1 MDQQKAISDSIL
13 ATKDTIFVLQQWLEL
28 LESWHALGGVEQE
41 VFAAACQE
49 LRENGLWDWA
59 NEAGGHGIEALARVV
74 GTQVLVNRSENDDN

>member
-13 ATKDTIFVLQQWLEL
+13 ATKDTIFVLQRWLEL
-28 LESWHALGGVEQE
+28 LERWHALGGVRQE
-41 VFAAACQE
+41 EFAAACRE

-74 GTQVLVNRSENDDN
+74 VTI